1 MPSCS
6 SSIVKDL
13 LEEFKDMPHEN
24 LHIQTYPPKIDGWKL
39 EEETSFWNIP
49 FSGDMFFF
57 WGDKH
62 SNHRHVESID
72 CTMLHEQIFAG
83 KGWLYLCPKAFTY
96 QWPFKHSLRSIRN
109 LIYDHFMYVKMS
121 WRFFNATCLSRL
133 SQHPKLPKQSTKE

>member
-39 EEETSFWNIP
+39 EEEHPFKKILFRGHVNSFL
-49 FSGDMFFF
+49 
-57 WGDKH
+57 DKH

-72 CTMLHEQIFAG
+72 RTMLHAQIFDG
-83 KGWLYLCPKAFTY
+83 KV
-96 QWPFKHSLRSIRN
+96 FK
-109 LIYDHFMYVKMS
+109 
-121 WRFFNATCLSRL
+121 RL
-133 SQHPKLPKQSTKE
+133 TLPLPKSFHLPMAL